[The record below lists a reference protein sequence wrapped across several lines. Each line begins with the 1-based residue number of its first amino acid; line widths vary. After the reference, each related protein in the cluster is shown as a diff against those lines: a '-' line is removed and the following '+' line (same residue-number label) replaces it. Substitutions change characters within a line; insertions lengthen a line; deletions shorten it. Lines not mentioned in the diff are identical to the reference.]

1 MISPAVKIR
10 AILFDWDGTLVNSLE
25 VKIKNA
31 GTLFQKVFDLLPVKV
46 EEAYRRHSGIP
57 RRQLFDAILADL
69 GRPALETGEFDS
81 LSSRFSEMNT
91 KALSDPALPG
101 LIPAA
106 TPSVLKTLQE
116 KGCFLFISSSAAT
129 EELKEIAGSLGLSK
143 YFLEAGGEI
152 MGSYPGFNKGKDHV
166 NHVCQKYGLAREE
179 LLFVGDDLSDI
190 RLGHEAG
197 VMTIARVG
205 TYTEEELKD
214 YNADAVVQTLD
225 EITALPGL
233 VFGAEPDQGQGK
245 VI

>member
-31 GTLFQKVFDLLPVKV
+31 GTLFQKVFDL
-46 EEAYRRHSGIP
+46 S
-57 RRQLFDAILADL
+57 
-69 GRPALETGEFDS
+69 
-81 LSSRFSEMNT
+81 
-91 KALSDPALPG
+91 LPG

-179 LLFVGDDLSDI
+179 LLFVG
-190 RLGHEAG
+190 G
-197 VMTIARVG
+197 
-205 TYTEEELKD
+205 
-214 YNADAVVQTLD
+214 
-225 EITALPGL
+225 
-233 VFGAEPDQGQGK
+233 
-245 VI
+245 